1 MIVTLIPMMRMRMMR
16 KMSKLFKRG
25 FTLVEMMVAI
35 AILAISAMIIYSSN
49 SSAIR
54 HQLSLEE
61 TTVGH
66 WLLLNLI
73 EEEKMN
79 RVVESEEEETGETSD
94 RYTKQITIGDDVY
107 RIIREPLETDSD
119 MVELVEFSIELVDPH
134 TGNHLI
140 DRITTIMRRSE

>member
-1 MIVTLIPMMRMRMMR
+1 
-16 KMSKLFKRG
+16 MSKLFKRG

-61 TTVGH
+61 TTIGH
-66 WLLLNLI
+66 WLLLNAI
-73 EEEKMN
+73 EEEKVGG
-79 RVVESEEEETGETSD
+79 VVDSDEDGERAPT
-94 RYTKQITIGDDVY
+94 TEQQITIGEKTY
-107 RIIREPLETDSD
+107 QIIREPLETDSD
-119 MVELVEFSIELVDPH
+119 LVELVEFSIELIDPR

-140 DRITTIMRRSE
+140 DQITTVMPRSR

>member
-1 MIVTLIPMMRMRMMR
+1 M
-16 KMSKLFKRG
+16 KMTNKLFKRG

-61 TTVGH
+61 STIGH
-66 WLLLNLI
+66 WLLLNEI
-73 EEEKMN
+73 EEEKIN
-79 RVVESEEEETGETSD
+79 RVVDSQTEDGVAKEKQVSIGEKT
-94 RYTKQITIGDDVY
+94 Y

-119 MVELVEFSIELVDPH
+119 LVELVEFSIELMDPL

-140 DRITTIMRRSE
+140 DRITTVMRRHE

>member
-1 MIVTLIPMMRMRMMR
+1 MNR
-16 KMSKLFKRG
+16 LFKRG

-61 TTVGH
+61 TTIGH
-66 WLLLNLI
+66 WLLLNEI
-73 EEEKMN
+73 EEEKLRRIVDPESASDDLKEREFVIGEKTYKVIRDPLDTN
-79 RVVESEEEETGETSD
+79 SDTVV
-94 RYTKQITIGDDVY
+94 
-107 RIIREPLETDSD
+107 
-119 MVELVEFSIELVDPH
+119 MVEFSIELVDPH

-140 DRITTIMRRSE
+140 DRITTLMQVNE

>member
-1 MIVTLIPMMRMRMMR
+1 
-16 KMSKLFKRG
+16 MSKLFKRG

-35 AILAISAMIIYSSN
+35 AILAISAMVIYSSN

-61 TTVGH
+61 TTIGH

-73 EEEKMN
+73 EEEK
-79 RVVESEEEETGETSD
+79 VSGIAESDEESGPTTEQ
-94 RYTKQITIGDDVY
+94 QISIKDKTY

-119 MVELVEFSIELVDPH
+119 LVHLVEFSIELIDPH

-140 DRITTIMRRSE
+140 DRITTVMRRSE

>member
-1 MIVTLIPMMRMRMMR
+1 
-16 KMSKLFKRG
+16 MSKLFKRG

-35 AILAISAMIIYSSN
+35 AILAISAMVIYSSN

-61 TTVGH
+61 TTIGH

-73 EEEKMN
+73 EEEK
-79 RVVESEEEETGETSD
+79 VSGIAESAEESSPITEQ
-94 RYTKQITIGDDVY
+94 QITIKDKTY

-119 MVELVEFSIELVDPH
+119 LVELVEFSIELIDPH

-140 DRITTIMRRSE
+140 DRITTVMRRNE

>member
-1 MIVTLIPMMRMRMMR
+1 MTGNRIPMMKMTR

-66 WLLLNLI
+66 WLLLNEI
-73 EEEKMN
+73 EEEKIT
-79 RVVESEEEETGETSD
+79 RSVDSEEENEVAKE
-94 RYTKQITIGDDVY
+94 KQITIGDKHY

-134 TGNHLI
+134 TGDHLI
-140 DRITTIMRRSE
+140 DRITTVMRRSE

>member
-1 MIVTLIPMMRMRMMR
+1 
-16 KMSKLFKRG
+16 MSKLFKRG

-61 TTVGH
+61 TTIGH

-73 EEEKMN
+73 EEEK
-79 RVVESEEEETGETSD
+79 VSGIAESDEESSP
-94 RYTKQITIGDDVY
+94 ITEQTMTIKEKTY
-107 RIIREPLETDSD
+107 RITREPLETDSD
-119 MVELVEFSIELVDPH
+119 LVELVEFSIELIDPH

-140 DRITTIMRRSE
+140 DSITTIMRRSE

>member
-1 MIVTLIPMMRMRMMR
+1 MKILP
-16 KMSKLFKRG
+16 KMTILNKLFKRG

-61 TTVGH
+61 TTIGH
-66 WLLLNLI
+66 WLLLNEI
-73 EEEKMN
+73 EEEKIN
-79 RVVESEEEETGETSD
+79 RVVESEEEDGVTTEKHMS
-94 RYTKQITIGDDVY
+94 IGDKTY

-119 MVELVEFSIELVDPH
+119 LVELIEFSIELIDPL

-140 DRITTIMRRSE
+140 DRITTIMRRSQ

>member
-1 MIVTLIPMMRMRMMR
+1 MSVNLIPLMKTMR
-16 KMSKLFKRG
+16 KMSKVFKRG

-61 TTVGH
+61 TTIGH
-66 WLLLNLI
+66 WLLLSVI

-79 RVVESEEEETGETSD
+79 RVVDSEEEETSETAE
-94 RYTKQITIGDDVY
+94 RYTKQITIGDDEY

-119 MVELVEFSIELVDPH
+119 LVELVEFSIELIDPH

-140 DRITTIMRRSE
+140 DQITTVMRRGQ